1 MSAVT
6 IDQSKIMDEN
16 LLNTQIDTSS
26 FAGLDLIR
34 TVYNNT
40 NSKLDIGVVYT
51 QDDCFSKD
59 KPLENSVE
67 IPFGVS
73 IISSIL
79 KKQGHHVR
87 FFVLTN
93 DTYEEHLSDYINK
106 EKPEL
111 FCLTSVSS
119 QYWLVHKIAKEIKN
133 LDPSI
138 FTILGGH
145 HASLAPDNAISSAYL
160 DAICM
165 GEGDHAI
172 KMLSNLISEG
182 EEVKGIPNLW
192 IKRKDGSVEKN
203 LRLPFEE
210 ALDKLQFVD
219 HELWADWVA
228 FPVQ

>member
-1 MSAVT
+1 M
-6 IDQSKIMDEN
+6 
-16 LLNTQIDTSS
+16 
-26 FAGLDLIR
+26 
-34 TVYNNT
+34 
-40 NSKLDIGVVYT
+40 
-51 QDDCFSKD
+51 
-59 KPLENSVE
+59 
-67 IPFGVS
+67 
-73 IISSIL
+73 
-79 KKQGHHVR
+79 
-87 FFVLTN
+87 
-93 DTYEEHLSDYINK
+93 SDYINK

-145 HASLAPDNAISSAYL
+145 HASLAPDNAISSPYL

-192 IKRKDGSVEKN
+192 IKRKVYHHHKTHKMPSYLRNTKLIFS
-203 LRLPFEE
+203 LRLHYFGGQP
-210 ALDKLQFVD
+210 LITI
-219 HELWADWVA
+219 
-228 FPVQ
+228 